1 MEIGKQHSQ
10 AFSFLQSASCYQHTS
25 LPVCVRVCVCVCV
38 VWADLS
44 APGAWKRSLKENR
57 GSLTTACCSGGVG
70 V

>member
-1 MEIGKQHSQ
+1 MEIGKQHKSGL
-10 AFSFLQSASCYQHTS
+10 FLSPEGQLLTTHESA
-25 LPVCVRVCVCVCV
+25 CVCVCV

-57 GSLTTACCSGGVG
+57 GSLTPACCSGGDG